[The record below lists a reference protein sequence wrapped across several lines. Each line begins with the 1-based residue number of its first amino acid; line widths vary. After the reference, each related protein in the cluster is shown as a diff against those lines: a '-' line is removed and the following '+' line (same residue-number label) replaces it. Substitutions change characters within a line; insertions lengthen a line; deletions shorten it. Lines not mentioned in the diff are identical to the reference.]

1 VTRKHFTIWH
11 SLEGLGILLI
21 VEYVLLQITSA
32 AWMPIIFIAAAG
44 GAIGTTYVSTQV
56 IEEVKSAWHMLIL
69 LSLTTTEFVIFFAF
83 EYWFLIQQ
91 DPGSF
96 LSLSPQPVTLLLHSV
111 MTFVF
116 NPIYLP
122 ADLAGQGLLLI
133 NTLGALGLVLF
144 LLQNIGQFRK
154 NSGDAKNV

>member
-1 VTRKHFTIWH
+1 MKRKHFTIWH

-21 VEYVLLQITSA
+21 VEYAALHVLPSA
-32 AWMPIIFIAAAG
+32 LWLPVLYVAAAL
-44 GAIGTTYVSTQV
+44 GAIGTTYVSTEV
-56 IEEVKSAWHMLIL
+56 IEEVKSAWHMLLL
-69 LSLTTTEFVIFFAF
+69 LSVTTTEFVAFFAF
-83 EYWFLIQQ
+83 QYGFLTVV

-96 LSLSPQPVTLLLHSV
+96 TNMPFTPVSIALNSV
-111 MTFVF
+111 MIFVF

-122 ADLAGQGLLLI
+122 TNEAGQVLLLI

-154 NSGDAKNV
+154 SVQ